1 MKRGDTVV
9 KIRISYETPE
19 ELAEILKRLQPIGR
33 VKQQDKGRYKRA
45 YIECCSDQKPVV
57 KKQ

>member
-45 YIECCSDQKPVV
+45 YIECCSDQKPDDENR
-57 KKQ
+57 